1 MAKIDRI
8 FVCTDWE
15 AIFPLP
21 KVVALAKGTSDHNT
35 LLLSSG
41 DECAMGKKRFRFE
54 KWWLQREDFRDL
66 VRRTWE
72 KEYPNMEVMDRW

>member
-1 MAKIDRI
+1 MSKIDRI
-8 FVCTDWE
+8 FVSTDWDTV
-15 AIFPLP
+15 FPLA
-21 KVVALAKGTSDHNT
+21 KVVALVKGTSDHNP

-66 VRRTWE
+66 ARRTWE
-72 KEYPNMEVMDRW
+72 EYPNMEVMDRW